1 MDDGIAASARLIG
14 EIRDGAFAAP
24 VTRRRRPLVIIVG
37 AEACGSLL
45 CSRILSV
52 LGFRMADSATAPEP
66 RALPSSAASQPA
78 KPSEIAELHDRLLA
92 LFNGGSGVAADDLV
106 LPVSWWADPRVSEIR
121 RQLAAFVNDRVGT
134 GRFGFHDPR
143 TTRLMPIW
151 NQIAKELKLAPK
163 IIHCLRNPAQI
174 ARVLHERDGIPL
186 GLAEYRWFAQTVE
199 LFRHAR
205 KAEICTIGYDEWF
218 IEPRTNLQKLRQFLA
233 LPDELPEADLDGAV
247 TAIVEDARPDSDL
260 GTGEA
265 RQPLVR
271 SAYRLARRADHDAGA
286 RDQLQHIAGQL
297 VSFQQLHAASSQ
309 SAESAA
315 TASEHAPQKARRD
328 ISSGSALRYC
338 VSPASFWQPE
348 HVVPSAWHEHAPF
361 AFWLTDALRPGIF
374 VELGAHN
381 GFSYLVFCQ
390 AVQRLGGMTK
400 CYAVDTWK
408 GDEHAGFYGEDVFT
422 RLNELHEPR
431 YSGFSR
437 LVRSTF
443 DEALPHFGDG
453 TIDLL
458 HIDGRHRYDDVAH
471 DFASWLPKLS
481 DRAVVLFHDIN
492 VRERGFGVWQFW
504 ADLQAR
510 YRSFE
515 FAHGHGLGV
524 LQVGRVLAEPLRPLF
539 DGTPEDKAAVAQI
552 YAQLGRMAT
561 APDELERLR
570 TALRERDA
578 RLAAV
583 EQDAA
588 ALRKTLGEA
597 ESWARD
603 REATIE
609 LLRAEMAPL
618 RQAAAA
624 TSLLEQ
630 ELQRVRAQITELRDT
645 VAQAERETAERRAAE
660 PAMRT
665 EIADALEIARG
676 HAEAAVQSAAALD
689 IAERRASE
697 AEQVAQAAERRAQ
710 EAERSVRRASEAEQA
725 AWAAERR
732 AREAERSIAE
742 TLERRARDAEALLS
756 ALRHELAVLKTEL
769 DDSRQVGRAAIQALA
784 TSNPSYAYREPRLGW
799 RQAVRWLFGGA

>member
-1 MDDGIAASARLIG
+1 M
-14 EIRDGAFAAP
+14 
-24 VTRRRRPLVIIVG
+24 
-37 AEACGSLL
+37 
-45 CSRILSV
+45 
-52 LGFRMADSATAPEP
+52 
-66 RALPSSAASQPA
+66 
-78 KPSEIAELHDRLLA
+78 
-92 LFNGGSGVAADDLV
+92 
-106 LPVSWWADPRVSEIR
+106 
-121 RQLAAFVNDRVGT
+121 
-134 GRFGFHDPR
+134 
-143 TTRLMPIW
+143 
-151 NQIAKELKLAPK
+151 
-163 IIHCLRNPAQI
+163 
-174 ARVLHERDGIPL
+174 
-186 GLAEYRWFAQTVE
+186 
-199 LFRHAR
+199 
-205 KAEICTIGYDEWF
+205 
-218 IEPRTNLQKLRQFLA
+218 
-233 LPDELPEADLDGAV
+233 
-247 TAIVEDARPDSDL
+247 
-260 GTGEA
+260 
-265 RQPLVR
+265 
-271 SAYRLARRADHDAGA
+271 
-286 RDQLQHIAGQL
+286 
-297 VSFQQLHAASSQ
+297 
-309 SAESAA
+309 
-315 TASEHAPQKARRD
+315 
-328 ISSGSALRYC
+328 
-338 VSPASFWQPE
+338 
-348 HVVPSAWHEHAPF
+348 VPSAWHEHAPF

-390 AVQRLGGMTK
+390 AVQRLGGVTK

-458 HIDGRHRYDDVAH
+458 HIDGRHGYDDVAH

-481 DRAVVLFHDIN
+481 NRAVVLFHDIN

-524 LQVGRVLAEPLRPLF
+524 LQVGRALAEPLRPLF
-539 DGTPEDKAAVAQI
+539 EGTPEDKAAIAQI
-552 YAQLGRMAT
+552 YAQLGHMGT

-578 RLAAV
+578 RLAIV

-588 ALRKTLGEA
+588 ALRKALGEA

-603 REATIE
+603 REATIQVM
-609 LLRAEMAPL
+609 RAEMAPIK
-618 RQAAAA
+618 QAAAA
-624 TSLLEQ
+624 AALLEQ
-630 ELQRVRAQITELRDT
+630 ELQRVRVQITELRDA
-645 VAQAERETAERRAAE
+645 VAQAEREAAERSAAE
-660 PAMRT
+660 AVMRSAA
-665 EIADALEIARG
+665 EAAIRRDIADALEAARR

-732 AREAERSIAE
+732 AREAERSVAE
-742 TLERRARDAEALLS
+742 TLERRARDAEAMLS
-756 ALRHELAVLKTEL
+756 ALRHELDVLKTEL
-769 DDSRQVGRAAIQALA
+769 DDSRQVGRAALQALTA
-784 TSNPSYAYREPRLGW
+784 GNPGYAYREPRLGW
-799 RQAVRWLFGGA
+799 RQAVRWLFGVADKE